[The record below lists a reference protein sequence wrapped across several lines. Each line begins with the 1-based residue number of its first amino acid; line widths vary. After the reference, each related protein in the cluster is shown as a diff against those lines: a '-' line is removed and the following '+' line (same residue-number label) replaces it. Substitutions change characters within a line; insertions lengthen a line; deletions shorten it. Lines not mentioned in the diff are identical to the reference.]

1 MVVDGCWWSRHP
13 LTGDSRIS
21 SGEMVGMSICNSL
34 VFECCENGTNY
45 PGYRYR
51 VVVTIGNSN
60 KMKAANSNKKNMK

>member
-1 MVVDGCWWSRHP
+1 
-13 LTGDSRIS
+13 
-21 SGEMVGMSICNSL
+21 MVGMSICNSL